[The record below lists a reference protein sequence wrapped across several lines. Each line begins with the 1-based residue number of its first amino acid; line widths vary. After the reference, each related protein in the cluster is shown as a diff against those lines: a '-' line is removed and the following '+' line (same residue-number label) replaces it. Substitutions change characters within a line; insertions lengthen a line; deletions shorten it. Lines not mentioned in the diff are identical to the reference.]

1 MGNRILL
8 AIKISQKFLTYFQ
21 QIADIQE
28 CQKILCLFL
37 LKGGTMKFYWNNL
50 TGVFQ
55 GISAVM
61 FAEIFLSYFFQGFRD
76 LYAILFITIIGV
88 IFILL
93 STTQKQSETN

>member
-1 MGNRILL
+1 
-8 AIKISQKFLTYFQ
+8 
-21 QIADIQE
+21 
-28 CQKILCLFL
+28 
-37 LKGGTMKFYWNNL
+37 MKFHWNNL
-50 TGVFQ
+50 TAVFQ

-61 FAEIFLSYFFQGFRD
+61 FAEIFLSYFFKGFRD